1 MLRNYFVTSLFFRF
15 YPRFSPELLSLRNA
29 TMKRSFI
36 RKVGTNGQK
45 FSEFREESFSVS
57 HVVEKYHLR
66 CHLRFVTSAV
76 LSIKF
81 TKACQSIQPTYFL
94 QLFLRLLILARLSN
108 SYIST
113 ILSSCQTKK
122 SKNTVLRLSLYSSK
136 PKITFNVRKY
146 ILVEN
151 DRKNVAG
158 LRNV

>member
-1 MLRNYFVTSLFFRF
+1 MLRSYFVTSPFFRF

-36 RKVGTNGQK
+36 REVGTNGQK

-94 QLFLRLLILARLSN
+94 QLFSRLLILARLSN

-113 ILSSCQTKK
+113 ILSFYQTKRIQEY
-122 SKNTVLRLSLYSSK
+122 SFLRISCK
-136 PKITFNVRKY
+136 PKITFDVRKY
-146 ILVEN
+146 TLVED

-158 LRNV
+158 LRNI